1 MSAYGAAFS
10 NKNLIG
16 VAFLTALQLF
26 IAAKLFNALNEYY
39 GVMML
44 FNSTVLPLWFG
55 VMNPRSLNNLIPLFK
70 QVMYASIAG
79 FIMSGVLSK
88 IVPRSFIEGTP
99 LFLEVLSTLVAV
111 CATLPA
117 SILPFA
123 ASLVLVGLL
132 SGAPVTKP

>member
-1 MSAYGAAFS
+1 MSSYGAAYG

-44 FNSTVLPLWFG
+44 FNSAVLPVWFG

-70 QVMYASIAG
+70 QVMYASIVG
-79 FIMSGVLSK
+79 FIVSGVLSK

-123 ASLVLVGLL
+123 ASLVMVGLL
-132 SGAPVTKP
+132 SGARKLKS